1 MSTRISFEE
10 ILPLIKEARD
20 TLVLLHRNPDA
31 DAVGSAYAMKKIL
44 EALGSRAFC
53 VCADEIPDRLRF
65 LLYGEQESLLPDA
78 IPADMAVERVVSV
91 DSASPA
97 QLSSLYPTF
106 EGRIDLMIDHH
117 GSGEAYA
124 KHAYVRSDA
133 AATGEIM
140 FDLVKALTETGKM
153 TASKELLSAI
163 YAAISADTGCFRYS
177 NARASTHLR
186 AAELTESGIDT
197 AEINR
202 LLFDCKSMEQLR
214 AEAAGVSRLEL
225 YEDGRVAIITFPYA
239 LRESMGLTDAHL
251 GTLID
256 VARTVAGVQVAICI
270 RQPSPKGHFRISARS
285 ASRFN
290 VAALCERFEGG
301 GHVKAAGGT
310 VYASSIEEARDR
322 ILEAIDR
329 AELDEI

>member
-10 ILPLIKEARD
+10 ILPLIEDACD

-65 LLYGEQESLLPDA
+65 LMYGEQESLLPEA
-78 IPADMAVERVVSV
+78 IPADMKAERIVSV
-91 DSASPA
+91 DSASPS
-97 QLSSLYPTF
+97 QLAGLYPMF
-106 EGRIDLMIDHH
+106 EGRIDLMVDHH

-124 KHAYVRSDA
+124 KHAYVRPEA

-140 FDLVKALTETGKM
+140 FDLVKVLAEAGRM
-153 TASKELLSAI
+153 TASTEILSAI

-186 AAELTESGIDT
+186 AAELSESGIDT
-197 AEINR
+197 AQINC
-202 LLFDCKSMEQLR
+202 LLFDCKSLEQLR

-225 YEDGRVAIITFPYA
+225 YEDGRVAIITFPYE
-239 LRESMGLTDAHL
+239 LKEMMGLTDAHL

-270 RQPSPKGHFRISARS
+270 RQPLPKGRFRISARS

-290 VAALCERFEGG
+290 VAALCEKFEGG
-301 GHVKAAGGT
+301 GHAKAAGCT
-310 VYASSIEEARDR
+310 LMATDMAEAMHR
-322 ILEAIDR
+322 IVSAIR
-329 AELDEI
+329 FE